1 MVTMK
6 WNLSIAALLSTGLFA
21 ADSVRAEVRH
31 ADAYEALTAVPL
43 APGQAPR
50 FVNGVAELSGAE
62 SRHQEKLPIQLDGA
76 LKKVKK
82 SKYSPSGLSRD
93 NPTDF

>member
-1 MVTMK
+1 M
-6 WNLSIAALLSTGLFA
+6 LSKKLKLTLAALCLSSFA
-21 ADSVRAEVRH
+21 AASQAKAELHR
-31 ADAYEALTAVPL
+31 ADAYESLTAVPL

-50 FVNGVAELSGAE
+50 YVNGVADLSQDE
-62 SRHQEKLPIQLDGA
+62 NRHPERLPLQLDGA

-93 NPTDF
+93 TTVDF